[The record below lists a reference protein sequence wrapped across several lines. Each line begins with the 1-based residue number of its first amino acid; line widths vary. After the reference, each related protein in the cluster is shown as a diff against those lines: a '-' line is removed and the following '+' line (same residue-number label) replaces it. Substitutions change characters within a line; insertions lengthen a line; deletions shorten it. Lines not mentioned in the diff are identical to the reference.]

1 MVAMQDLEFAQA
13 SDCGRVRGHNEDYLG
28 YVLPEVP
35 EQEQTHGW
43 LFALADGVGGQQK
56 GEVASRT
63 AVETM
68 LAEFRRAAGG
78 ERLISLLPRLV
89 QAANQKVFESGLA
102 GKEGGAAM
110 STTLVACAV
119 RFDRVVVS
127 HVGDSRCYSIRHG
140 RATALTRDHTVVGEQ
155 LRLGVIS
162 PRQAS
167 ESKKRHVLTRSLGN
181 AMFVGVET
189 RDHFVLNGD
198 VLLLCSDGLHGA
210 VPAAEM
216 ADIVTRNTDLNAAAR
231 ELIDAANERDGS
243 DNVSFQLIRIRSVER
258 VGMYRGRPYK
268 LA

>member
-1 MVAMQDLEFAQA
+1 MLDLEFAQA
-13 SDCGRVRGHNEDYLG
+13 SDCGRVRGHNEDYVG

-35 EQEQTHGW
+35 EQERTHGW
-43 LFALADGVGGQQK
+43 LFALADGVGGQQL

-63 AVETM
+63 AVET
-68 LAEFRRAAGG
+68 LLSGFRRAARG
-78 ERLISLLPRLV
+78 EQLRSLLPRLV
-89 QAANQKVFESGLA
+89 QAANEKVFEAGLA
-102 GKEGGAAM
+102 GKSGGLAM
-110 STTLVACAV
+110 ATTLVTCAL

-140 RATALTRDHTVVGEQ
+140 RATALTRDHTVVGEKE
-155 LRLGVIS
+155 RLGLIS
-162 PRQAS
+162 AREAA
-167 ESKKRHVLTRSLGN
+167 EAETRHILTRSLGG

-189 RDHFVLNGD
+189 REHLVLTGD

-210 VPAAEM
+210 LPAAEM

-231 ELIDAANERDGS
+231 ELIDEANERDGG
-243 DNVSFQLIRIRSVER
+243 DNVSVQLIRIRGVER